1 MGNYIRPLS
10 DAVFTIASDDLWIE
24 SLAIQQLHTTAN
36 LPNMQRVV
44 GMPDLHPGRGYPIGA
59 AFFSVGRF
67 YPALV
72 GNDIGCGMALWQT
85 DILARKYNAD
95 KFEKRLSDLDDV
107 AEESWLE
114 ENLPSAFAQHPWR
127 SSLGSI
133 GGGNHFAELQ
143 QVDQIIN
150 AELFALAGLDAQHLQ
165 LLVHSGSRGVGQSIL
180 QRHIASFSHH
190 GLPQGSD
197 DALRYI
203 AEHDDALAFAC
214 INRQMIALRIMQQV
228 KATGSP
234 VLDVAHNFVSACQI
248 GDQQGWLHRK
258 GATPDDNGLVII
270 PGSRGDYSWIVQPV
284 ANEKTANFTV
294 ALDANGKAT
303 YSPAQLITAY
313 SSGASGYV
321 IWSNGYCEQWGKT
334 TVSQDGNLKITLT
347 KKYKDNNYNIVTQV
361 QSNVKSAYS
370 NGNNVSLINAG
381 DFTIYQGGSS
391 DHKKK

>member
-85 DILARKYNAD
+85 DILTRKYNAD

-150 AELFALAGLDAQHLQ
+150 AELFALAGLAARGGWGSLFY
-165 LLVHSGSRGVGQSIL
+165 SGIL
-180 QRHIASFSHH
+180 PRS
-190 GLPQGSD
+190 
-197 DALRYI
+197 
-203 AEHDDALAFAC
+203 
-214 INRQMIALRIMQQV
+214 RIMV
-228 KATGSP
+228 CLKAVTTRYGILRNMTMRWRLR
-234 VLDVAHNFVSACQI
+234 VLIA
-248 GDQQGWLHRK
+248 R
-258 GATPDDNGLVII
+258 
-270 PGSRGDYSWIVQPV
+270 
-284 ANEKTANFTV
+284 
-294 ALDANGKAT
+294 
-303 YSPAQLITAY
+303 
-313 SSGASGYV
+313 
-321 IWSNGYCEQWGKT
+321 
-334 TVSQDGNLKITLT
+334 
-347 KKYKDNNYNIVTQV
+347 
-361 QSNVKSAYS
+361 
-370 NGNNVSLINAG
+370 
-381 DFTIYQGGSS
+381 
-391 DHKKK
+391 

>member
-150 AELFALAGLDAQHLQ
+150 AEQFALAGLDAQHLQ
-165 LLVHSGSRGVGQSIL
+165 LLVHSGSRGLGQSIL

-190 GLPQGSD
+190 GLPEGSD

-203 AEHDDALAFAC
+203 AEHDDALAFAR
-214 INRQMIALRIMQQV
+214 INRQLIALRIMQKV

-270 PGSRGDYSWIVQPV
+270 PGSRGDYSWLVQPV
-284 ANEKTANFTV
+284 ANEKTLHSLAHGAGRKWGRTECKGRLAV
-294 ALDANGKAT
+294 KYTAT
-303 YSPAQLITAY
+303 QLSRT
-313 SSGASGYV
+313 
-321 IWSNGYCEQWGKT
+321 
-334 TVSQDGNLKITLT
+334 
-347 KKYKDNNYNIVTQV
+347 
-361 QSNVKSAYS
+361 
-370 NGNNVSLINAG
+370 
-381 DFTIYQGGSS
+381 
-391 DHKKK
+391 

>member
-85 DILARKYNAD
+85 DILTRKYNAD

-165 LLVHSGSRGVGQSIL
+165 LLVHSGSRGGWGSLFYSGIL
-180 QRHIASFSHH
+180 PRS
-190 GLPQGSD
+190 
-197 DALRYI
+197 
-203 AEHDDALAFAC
+203 
-214 INRQMIALRIMQQV
+214 RIMV
-228 KATGSP
+228 CLKAVTTRYGILRNMTMRWRLR
-234 VLDVAHNFVSACQI
+234 VLIA
-248 GDQQGWLHRK
+248 R
-258 GATPDDNGLVII
+258 
-270 PGSRGDYSWIVQPV
+270 
-284 ANEKTANFTV
+284 
-294 ALDANGKAT
+294 
-303 YSPAQLITAY
+303 
-313 SSGASGYV
+313 
-321 IWSNGYCEQWGKT
+321 
-334 TVSQDGNLKITLT
+334 
-347 KKYKDNNYNIVTQV
+347 
-361 QSNVKSAYS
+361 
-370 NGNNVSLINAG
+370 
-381 DFTIYQGGSS
+381 
-391 DHKKK
+391 

>member
-44 GMPDLHPGRGYPIGA
+44 GMPDLHPGRGYPISA

-85 DILARKYNAD
+85 DILTRKYNAD

-150 AELFALAGLDAQHLQ
+150 AELFALAGLDAQHCNCWFIAARGGWGSLFY
-165 LLVHSGSRGVGQSIL
+165 SGIL
-180 QRHIASFSHH
+180 PRS
-190 GLPQGSD
+190 
-197 DALRYI
+197 
-203 AEHDDALAFAC
+203 
-214 INRQMIALRIMQQV
+214 RIMV
-228 KATGSP
+228 CLKAVTTRYGILRNMTMRWRLR
-234 VLDVAHNFVSACQI
+234 VLIA
-248 GDQQGWLHRK
+248 R
-258 GATPDDNGLVII
+258 
-270 PGSRGDYSWIVQPV
+270 
-284 ANEKTANFTV
+284 
-294 ALDANGKAT
+294 
-303 YSPAQLITAY
+303 
-313 SSGASGYV
+313 
-321 IWSNGYCEQWGKT
+321 
-334 TVSQDGNLKITLT
+334 
-347 KKYKDNNYNIVTQV
+347 
-361 QSNVKSAYS
+361 
-370 NGNNVSLINAG
+370 
-381 DFTIYQGGSS
+381 
-391 DHKKK
+391 

>member
-165 LLVHSGSRGVGQSIL
+165 LLVHSGSRGGGGGRLFYSGIL
-180 QRHIASFSHH
+180 PRS
-190 GLPQGSD
+190 
-197 DALRYI
+197 
-203 AEHDDALAFAC
+203 
-214 INRQMIALRIMQQV
+214 RIMV
-228 KATGSP
+228 CLKAVTTRYGILRNMTMRWRLR
-234 VLDVAHNFVSACQI
+234 VLIA
-248 GDQQGWLHRK
+248 R
-258 GATPDDNGLVII
+258 
-270 PGSRGDYSWIVQPV
+270 
-284 ANEKTANFTV
+284 
-294 ALDANGKAT
+294 
-303 YSPAQLITAY
+303 
-313 SSGASGYV
+313 
-321 IWSNGYCEQWGKT
+321 
-334 TVSQDGNLKITLT
+334 
-347 KKYKDNNYNIVTQV
+347 
-361 QSNVKSAYS
+361 
-370 NGNNVSLINAG
+370 
-381 DFTIYQGGSS
+381 
-391 DHKKK
+391 

>member
-85 DILARKYNAD
+85 DILTRKYNAD

-165 LLVHSGSRGVGQSIL
+165 LLVHSGSRGGGCCRGWGSLFYSGIL
-180 QRHIASFSHH
+180 PRS
-190 GLPQGSD
+190 
-197 DALRYI
+197 
-203 AEHDDALAFAC
+203 
-214 INRQMIALRIMQQV
+214 RIMV
-228 KATGSP
+228 CLKAVTTRYGILRNMTMRWRLR
-234 VLDVAHNFVSACQI
+234 VLIA
-248 GDQQGWLHRK
+248 R
-258 GATPDDNGLVII
+258 
-270 PGSRGDYSWIVQPV
+270 
-284 ANEKTANFTV
+284 
-294 ALDANGKAT
+294 
-303 YSPAQLITAY
+303 
-313 SSGASGYV
+313 
-321 IWSNGYCEQWGKT
+321 
-334 TVSQDGNLKITLT
+334 
-347 KKYKDNNYNIVTQV
+347 
-361 QSNVKSAYS
+361 
-370 NGNNVSLINAG
+370 
-381 DFTIYQGGSS
+381 
-391 DHKKK
+391 

>member
-1 MGNYIRPLS
+1 MGKYIRPLS

-127 SSLGSI
+127 NSLGSI

-143 QVDQIIN
+143 QIDQIID
-150 AELFALAGLDAQHLQ
+150 AEL
-165 LLVHSGSRGVGQSIL
+165 I
-180 QRHIASFSHH
+180 
-190 GLPQGSD
+190 
-197 DALRYI
+197 
-203 AEHDDALAFAC
+203 
-214 INRQMIALRIMQQV
+214 
-228 KATGSP
+228 
-234 VLDVAHNFVSACQI
+234 
-248 GDQQGWLHRK
+248 
-258 GATPDDNGLVII
+258 
-270 PGSRGDYSWIVQPV
+270 
-284 ANEKTANFTV
+284 
-294 ALDANGKAT
+294 
-303 YSPAQLITAY
+303 
-313 SSGASGYV
+313 
-321 IWSNGYCEQWGKT
+321 
-334 TVSQDGNLKITLT
+334 
-347 KKYKDNNYNIVTQV
+347 
-361 QSNVKSAYS
+361 
-370 NGNNVSLINAG
+370 
-381 DFTIYQGGSS
+381 
-391 DHKKK
+391 

>member
-1 MGNYIRPLS
+1 MGKYIRPLS

-85 DILARKYNAD
+85 DILTRKYNAD

-143 QVDQIIN
+143 QVDEI
-150 AELFALAGLDAQHLQ
+150 LA
-165 LLVHSGSRGVGQSIL
+165 I
-180 QRHIASFSHH
+180 
-190 GLPQGSD
+190 
-197 DALRYI
+197 
-203 AEHDDALAFAC
+203 
-214 INRQMIALRIMQQV
+214 
-228 KATGSP
+228 TGSP
-234 VLDVAHNFVSACQI
+234 KVNLLGHSHGGHSIAYVSNVMPNKIASATAI
-248 GDQQGWLHRK
+248 SSPLK
-258 GATPDDNGLVII
+258 G
-270 PGSRGDYSWIVQPV
+270 SPV
-284 ANEKTANFTV
+284 AD
-294 ALDANGKAT
+294 LII
-303 YSPAQLITAY
+303 SAQGTPL
-313 SSGASGYV
+313 
-321 IWSNGYCEQWGKT
+321 EQPLVG
-334 TVSQDGNLKITLT
+334 
-347 KKYKDNNYNIVTQV
+347 
-361 QSNVKSAYS
+361 
-370 NGNNVSLINAG
+370 LINFGSKAIVWAQQQDPNSLPHDALGAG
-381 DFTIYQGGSS
+381 KSLSQAGSIAFAQ
-391 DHKKK
+391 KYPLGMPKT